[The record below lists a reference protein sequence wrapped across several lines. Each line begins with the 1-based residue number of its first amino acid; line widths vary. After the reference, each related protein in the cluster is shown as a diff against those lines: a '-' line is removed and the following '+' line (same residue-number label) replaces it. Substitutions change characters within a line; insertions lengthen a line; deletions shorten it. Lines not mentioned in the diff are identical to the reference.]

1 MADAQ
6 IEQFMA
12 IASCDREFAASF
24 LAANGGSL
32 EAAVN
37 NFMDPGMGAGMGGM
51 GGMPPMVP
59 QQGGLGED
67 PSAQGGVA
75 FDALGGAFEEEPRAA
90 IAQYT
95 DKLVDADPARRAAP
109 PQRAAQGHALEAF
122 RDFKPQG
129 DGGETSEGG
138 GASEPREVF
147 GLPKRARS
155 LAEIYAAPTE
165 LCFSGSFDELRNAG
179 RQQSKWL
186 LINIQS
192 PTEFASQQL
201 NADTWRDETLR
212 AVISASFLFWQQYA
226 RLHTAFTH
234 ASQHLYASHAA
245 CTL

>member
-95 DKLVDADPARRAAP
+95 DKLVDAEANALCNCVSPKRTSSGNGAP
-109 PQRAAQGHALEAF
+109 
-122 RDFKPQG
+122 
-129 DGGETSEGG
+129 SG
-138 GASEPREVF
+138 GANTKPRR
-147 GLPKRARS
+147 GRNKWATGRLGAR
-155 LAEIYAAPTE
+155 PR
-165 LCFSGSFDELRNAG
+165 LCR
-179 RQQSKWL
+179 
-186 LINIQS
+186 
-192 PTEFASQQL
+192 P
-201 NADTWRDETLR
+201 
-212 AVISASFLFWQQYA
+212 
-226 RLHTAFTH
+226 
-234 ASQHLYASHAA
+234 
-245 CTL
+245 CTPA